1 MNPDN
6 DDPIATHLAHLP
18 GDPLDPRAAA
28 AVLRRARAVLID
40 EGRPAAQLARLWTGV
55 LLPAVLVACAIV
67 YSGGAF
73 QTIQSIYVAG
83 R

>member
-1 MNPDN
+1 MNSN
-6 DDPIATHLAHLP
+6 TDDSIATHLAKLP
-18 GDPLDPRAAA
+18 GEPLDPRAAA
-28 AVLRRARAVLID
+28 AVLRRARATLID
-40 EGRPAAQLARLWTGV
+40 EGRPAAQLTRLWTGIV
-55 LLPAVLVACAIV
+55 LPAVLLGCAVV